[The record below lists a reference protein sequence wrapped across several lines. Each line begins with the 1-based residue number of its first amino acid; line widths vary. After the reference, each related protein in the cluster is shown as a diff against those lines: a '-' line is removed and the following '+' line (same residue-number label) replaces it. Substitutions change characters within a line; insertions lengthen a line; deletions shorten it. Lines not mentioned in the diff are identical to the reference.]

1 MCIKLEIIRIAFLA
15 FFQSFVLF
23 SVTHLILIDKP
34 KYTRRDYLSILIGI
48 VIPSTILFVLFGK
61 ATLFYLIL
69 SFLVF
74 FYMKQRMIGVISVLI
89 SVLILILSDFLSTLL
104 YEYLTSHH
112 TQFYLRETIY
122 VLTFVAGAII
132 FAILFRFLM
141 RLLRISWLYVNKLYL
156 FLLATMLMAFFILID
171 VFTPA
176 KVRSIEDMKAIALV
190 IIVYFIAF
198 AILVIVISIT
208 ASRELTYRRNKQEIE
223 DYYKYTLQ
231 IEEINNNM
239 RKFRHDY
246 INILSTMSE
255 YLREDDLEGLRA
267 YYEEHIHP
275 IKNHFENNTLKLN
288 GVEKLKIRE
297 IKGMMTTKIIQAQEQ
312 HIEISVEVADEIT
325 HINMPIIDL
334 SRVLGIIMDNAIE
347 ASLTVDDPRIQIAF
361 IQTDAAVLII
371 IMNKAPENMPKL
383 HTLFKEGFSTKGSNR
398 GIGLSTLK
406 EITDST
412 DNVLLDTTLEN
423 NYFIQKLEIMN
434 ADV

>member
-1 MCIKLEIIRIAFLA
+1 MIHIAILTIFQVFVFFL
-15 FFQSFVLF
+15 
-23 SVTHLILIDKP
+23 VTHLILIDKP
-34 KYTRRDYLSILIGI
+34 TYTRRDYLSILIGI
-48 VIPSTILFVLFGK
+48 VVPSTVLFLLIGK
-61 ATLFYLIL
+61 ATLFFILIY
-69 SFLVF
+69 FLVF
-74 FYMKQRMIGVISVLI
+74 FYKKQRMIGIISVLL

-112 TQFYLRETIY
+112 ASYYLRQAIY
-122 VLTFVAGAII
+122 ALTFVSGAVI
-132 FAILFRFLM
+132 FAVLFRFLM

-156 FLLATMLMAFFILID
+156 ILLATMLMAFFILID

-176 KVRSIEDMKAIALV
+176 KVRSIEDMRAVALV

-198 AILVIVISIT
+198 AILVIIISIT

-255 YLREDDLEGLRA
+255 YLREDDLEGLKQ
-267 YYEEHIHP
+267 YYETNIHP
-275 IKNHFENNTLKLN
+275 IKHHFESTTLKLN

-297 IKGMMTTKIIQAQEQ
+297 IKGMMTTKIIQAQEH
-312 HIEISVEVADEIT
+312 HIQISVEVADEIT
-325 HINMPIIDL
+325 HIHMPIIDL

-347 ASLTVDDPRIQIAF
+347 ASLTVEDPMIQIAF
-361 IQTDAAVLII
+361 IQTETSVLII
-371 IMNKAPENMPKL
+371 VMNKAPENTPKL
-383 HTLFKEGFSTKGSNR
+383 HTLFEEGFSTKGANR
-398 GIGLSTLK
+398 GLGLSTLK

-423 NYFIQKLEIMN
+423 NYFTQKLEIMN
-434 ADV
+434 ADA

>member
-1 MCIKLEIIRIAFLA
+1 MIHIAILTIFQVFVFFL
-15 FFQSFVLF
+15 
-23 SVTHLILIDKP
+23 VTHLILIDKP
-34 KYTRRDYLSILIGI
+34 TYTRRDYLSILIGI
-48 VIPSTILFVLFGK
+48 VVPSTVLFLLIGK
-61 ATLFYLIL
+61 ATLFFILIY
-69 SFLVF
+69 FLVF
-74 FYMKQRMIGVISVLI
+74 FYKKQRMIGIISVLL

-112 TQFYLRETIY
+112 TNFYLRQTIY
-122 VLTFVAGAII
+122 ALTFVSGAVV
-132 FAILFRFLM
+132 FAELFRFLM

-156 FLLATMLMAFFILID
+156 VLLATMLMAFFILID

-176 KVRSIEDMKAIALV
+176 KVRSIEDMRAIALV

-198 AILVIVISIT
+198 AILVIIISIT

-255 YLREDDLEGLRA
+255 YLREDDLEGLKQ
-267 YYEEHIHP
+267 YYETHIHP
-275 IKNHFENNTLKLN
+275 IKHHFENTTLKLN

-297 IKGMMTTKIIQAQEQ
+297 IKGMMTTKIIQAQEH
-312 HIEISVEVADEIT
+312 HIQISVEVADEIT

-347 ASLTVDDPRIQIAF
+347 ASLTVEDPMIQIAF
-361 IQTDAAVLII
+361 IQTETSVLII
-371 IMNKAPENMPKL
+371 VMNKAPENMPKL
-383 HTLFKEGFSTKGSNR
+383 HTLFEEGFSTKGPNR
-398 GIGLSTLK
+398 GLGLSTLK

-423 NYFIQKLEIMN
+423 NYFTQKLEIMN
-434 ADV
+434 ADA